1 MNIMHKYIA
10 ISFLNITNNNYMF
23 VIDIA
28 LLKNK
33 IFYIVDSVL
42 LFKENKN

>member
-10 ISFLNITNNNYMF
+10 ISFLNITNNYMF